1 MSTLPKGVQ
10 TDQQL
15 PPPKPHQRR
24 PASDTAELRQLN
36 PIQRRN
42 VITHLARMLMLAAGA
57 SRERDDDQ
65 H

>member
-10 TDQQL
+10 INRQL
-15 PPPKPHQRR
+15 PPPRPHQRR
-24 PASDTAELRQLN
+24 PAFDTAELRRLS

-57 SRERDDDQ
+57 ARERDDDQ